1 MEAIEPWLQH
11 MKWRADFDSWRER
24 RIWQEDHQEANLRD
38 IRPVLGLRV
47 EGTRLLD
54 LGAGMGGLSVA
65 LLREYG
71 DNGLEVQATD
81 YNPAYAQIARLR
93 ARRYSLGLPLT
104 VAAGEKLP
112 YGDGQFGVVL
122 CMDVL
127 EHVQDVEAVL
137 SEIYRV
143 LKPGGV
149 VLTTVPNRRAF
160 RDPHYHL
167 PLINWLPAP
176 ISEQVIRRA
185 GRSKSGGPL
194 QDRQEH
200 SELNTY
206 TWAAFARL
214 ASSKGFR
221 VRDQVRHRIL
231 TGEIRQ
237 LHGLRRTLLNLMR
250 GLRLVDPFY
259 RIYRYG
265 WQGTYQ
271 VMLVKPR

>member
-1 MEAIEPWLQH
+1 
-11 MKWRADFDSWRER
+11 
-24 RIWQEDHQEANLRD
+24 
-38 IRPVLGLRV
+38 
-47 EGTRLLD
+47 
-54 LGAGMGGLSVA
+54 MGGLSVA
-65 LLREYG
+65 LLREFG
-71 DNGLEVQATD
+71 DSGLRVQATD
-81 YNPAYAQIARLR
+81 YNPSYAEIARLR
-93 ARRYSLGLPLT
+93 AQRYGLGLSIT

-112 YGDGQFGVVL
+112 YSDALFEVVL

-127 EHVQDVEAVL
+127 EHVQDVEAAL

-167 PLINWLPAP
+167 PGINWLPTA
-176 ISEQVIRRA
+176 ISEQIIRRA

-237 LHGLRRTLLNLMR
+237 LHGWRRGLLSMVR
-250 GLRLVDPFY
+250 KLRLVDPLY
-259 RIYRYG
+259 RAYRYG